1 VRSGGPFPLQ
11 RSNTGESATPINA
24 PSSRSSSV
32 SSPPLATATA
42 AAGVGSS
49 ASHAT
54 VSTSTTST
62 SAAIAPTSPT
72 ITMSVNGVQFAVP
85 SGASVDVRVPV
96 HAVPL
101 HAAQR
106 TVQPTLMRTTPL
118 PAEPS
123 SSSGVH
129 HHHHTHHQHSNSG
142 EHARP
147 QSPQSPPASATFSP
161 TSSRRETVSN
171 SAASNPAVQLSASL
185 LRAVRAGSLG
195 ETREL
200 LAQGASAALLHG
212 AVSPFH
218 VAALQSDPAVME
230 LLLQAP
236 GVNTE
241 LKNRNGETALHYAS
255 YHRNAPIQRTLLHA
269 GANVHART
277 TGGDTALHLA
287 ASVGA
292 SGGVLEQLLSAMSV
306 CPLQPR
312 NVCCQRVALTIALHD
327 LFGRSVLA
335 RAVVNGTL
343 DTVQELLGSMPTS
356 GACACAC
363 GLCASGECAVA
374 ARATWRQTLLATD
387 AFARVCDANL
397 LLSAARH
404 GPAPDGVFAIVLK
417 ACWRSVCEVLSH
429 DAARALLARYL
440 TMLSREQS
448 VCSLLQMDTDAIH
461 EKFLVEP
468 STPLAPAAPAT
479 TTTTTTTTT
488 TISN

>member
-1 VRSGGPFPLQ
+1 
-11 RSNTGESATPINA
+11 
-24 PSSRSSSV
+24 
-32 SSPPLATATA
+32 
-42 AAGVGSS
+42 
-49 ASHAT
+49 
-54 VSTSTTST
+54 
-62 SAAIAPTSPT
+62 
-72 ITMSVNGVQFAVP
+72 MSVNGVQFAVP
-85 SGASVDVRVPV
+85 TGATVDVRVPV

-106 TVQPTLMRTTPL
+106 TVPPTLMRTTPL
-118 PAEPS
+118 ASETS
-123 SSSGVH
+123 SSSTSGVQHHQPH
-129 HHHHTHHQHSNSG
+129 HHHSNSG

-147 QSPQSPPASATFSP
+147 LSPQSPPASAAFSP
-161 TSSRRETVSN
+161 TSSRRET
-171 SAASNPAVQLSASL
+171 SAANNPAVQLSASL

-218 VAALQSDPAVME
+218 VAALQSDPAIME

-236 GVNTE
+236 GVNSE

-255 YHRNAPIQRTLLHA
+255 YHRNAPIQRTLLQA

-292 SGGVLEQLLSAMSV
+292 SGGVLEQLLSAMSL

-312 NVCCQRVALTIALHD
+312 NVCCHRVALTIGLHD

-343 DTVQELLGSMPTS
+343 ATVQELLGAIPTS
-356 GACACAC
+356 GTCACAC

-404 GPAPDGVFAIVLK
+404 GPAPDGVFAMVLK
-417 ACWRSVCEVLSH
+417 AWWRSVCEVLSH

-448 VCSLLQMDTDAIH
+448 VCSLLQMDTESIH
-461 EKFLVEP
+461 EKFLAEP
-468 STPLAPAAPAT
+468 TTTTAAVAAPAATGTGTA
-479 TTTTTTTTT
+479 
-488 TISN
+488 N